1 MDEFVAW
8 LWEIEFWHWW
18 ALAVFLVAIEVFVPS
33 TLLVWPAASA
43 AIVGIVLLVEPGFDW
58 RYQLLTF
65 AVLALVTTAIWFR
78 YWTRRPPDESDHPT
92 LNVRGKSLV
101 GRRAHLAEGSADGR
115 GRLQLDDTW
124 WSYATEDGKD
134 LPAGTTI
141 EIVGHDG
148 NLLTVRKAAAD
159 AA

>member
-1 MDEFVAW
+1 MDDYVAW

-18 ALAVFLVAIEVFVPS
+18 ALAVFLVAVEVFVPS
-33 TLLVWPAASA
+33 TLLIWPAASA
-43 AIVGIVLLVEPGFDW
+43 VLVGALLLIDPAFDW
-58 RYQLLTF
+58 RYQLLIF
-65 AVLALVTTAIWFR
+65 AVLALVTTLIWFR
-78 YWTRRPPDESDHPT
+78 YWVRRHPGESDHPT
-92 LNVRGKSLV
+92 LNVRGRSLA
-101 GRRAHLAEGSADGR
+101 GRRAHLDEGSADGR
-115 GRLQLDDTW
+115 GRMRVDDTW